1 MNILF
6 LTLSRFTSIN
16 DRGIYPDLVR
26 KFCSEGHK
34 MYVISPMERKFKKST
49 SLLEQGNLTLL
60 KLKTLNLQQSGVLEK
75 GLAYLMLEFQ
85 FIQGIKKYF
94 GDVEFDLILYSTP
107 PINISRVVKFIKHRD
122 DAKSYLLLKDIYP
135 QAAVD
140 DKVFSDKSF
149 IYRYFRKQEKKLYG
163 LSDHIGCMSEA
174 NVNYLLKHNPDI
186 PENKIEVNPNS
197 IEPVGMLVTADQKV
211 AFRKKHGIPVNALI
225 FIYGGNLGK
234 SQGIEFYLEVM
245 KMKAE
250 DERVFFITVGAG
262 SAFNQIDRFIK
273 EHSIGNALL
282 FKQVPKDEFDVM
294 VALCDVGLIFLNSYF
309 TVPNFPSRMLSY
321 MEQKKPVLAATDRVT
336 DIGSIITENNFGYWT
351 LHGDATDFHNKIEFL
366 LSKDIS
372 LKDLGQ
378 NGYDFL
384 LKNYTINQSYN
395 IIANH
400 FSANQ
405 R

>member
-26 KFCSEGHK
+26 KFCNEGHR
-34 MYVISPMERKFKKST
+34 MYVISPMERKFKKRS
-49 SLLEQGNLTLL
+49 SLNEQGNLTLL
-60 KLKTLNLQQSGVLEK
+60 KLKTLNLQQSGVFEK

-94 GDVEFDLILYSTP
+94 KDVRFDLILYSTP
-107 PINISRVVKFIKHRD
+107 PINITRVVKYIKQRD
-122 DAKSYLLLKDIYP
+122 HAASYLLLKDIYP

-140 DKVFSDKSF
+140 DKVFSGKSF
-149 IYRYFRKQEKKLYG
+149 IYRYFRKQEKKLYE
-163 LSDHIGCMSEA
+163 LSDYIGCMSEA

-186 PENKIEVNPNS
+186 PKNKVEVNPNS
-197 IEPVGMLVTADQKV
+197 IEPVEILATADQKI
-211 AFRKKHGIPVNALI
+211 AFRKKHGIPANALI

-245 KMKAE
+245 KLKAE
-250 DERVFFITVGAG
+250 DNRVFFITVGAG

-273 EHSIGNALL
+273 EHMIGNALL
-282 FKQVPKDEFDVM
+282 MKQLPKEEFDTLVVM
-294 VALCDVGLIFLNSYF
+294 SDVGLIFLNSYF

-321 MEQKKPVLAATDRVT
+321 MEQKKPVLAATDKVT
-336 DIGSIITENNFGYWT
+336 DIGSIITGNNFGYWT
-351 LHGDATDFHNKIEFL
+351 LHGDVTDFNNKIEFL

-384 LKNYTINQSYN
+384 LNNYTVNHAYN
-395 IIANH
+395 IIVNH
-400 FSANQ
+400 SSATNN
-405 R
+405 